1 MHGKT
6 IKHDLKK
13 KIYYYYYFFAIDN
26 VFYYNSLKIYYRTKF
41 NMTTYFENLI
51 VDCKFFMF
59 LTHISNFILIGCYL
73 LLNP

>member
-13 KIYYYYYFFAIDN
+13 KIYYYYFFFPIDH

-51 VDCKFFMF
+51 VDCKFFIFFTDMP
-59 LTHISNFILIGCYL
+59 NFILIGYYL
-73 LLNP
+73 

>member
-13 KIYYYYYFFAIDN
+13 NIFINFFFFAIDN
-26 VFYYNSLKIYYRTKF
+26 VFYCNSLKIYYRTKF

-51 VDCKFFMF
+51 VDCKFFMV
-59 LTHISNFILIGCYL
+59 T
-73 LLNP
+73 